1 MAVRVAEGGAEHVV
15 LARTT
20 DLAATLGILKEKRV
34 TVVGTDGR
42 ARASVFHFEF
52 GRPAIVVLGHE
63 REGLGERIRTH
74 CDAVVRIPGTGAMES
89 LNVGV
94 AAGILIAEM
103 LERRATA
110 SR

>member
-1 MAVRVAEGGAEHVV
+1 MAVRVAEGGAEHLV

-34 TVVGTDGR
+34 RVVGTDGR
-42 ARASVFHFEF
+42 APASVFDFEF
-52 GRPAIVVLGHE
+52 TRPTIVVLGHE
-63 REGLGERIRTH
+63 REGLGERIRKH
-74 CDAVVRIPGTGAMES
+74 CDAVVRIPGTGALES

-103 LERRATA
+103 LR
-110 SR
+110 